1 VYAGAQITLR
11 GGFTI
16 DSSHSDNWRTN
27 TMNRINKISVSLLA
41 VLLLTIVGCAGS
53 ETQEST
59 GEYIDDTWI
68 TTKVKTELVKS
79 DIVKSR
85 EVNVET
91 FKGIVQLSGFVSSQ
105 VAMDEAVRIARNIKG
120 VESVRNDMR
129 IK

>member
-1 VYAGAQITLR
+1 M
-11 GGFTI
+11 
-16 DSSHSDNWRTN
+16 NRTN
-27 TMNRINKISVSLLA
+27 TVWVSLIA
-41 VLLLTIVGCAGS
+41 ILLFTIVGCAGS

-79 DIVKSR
+79 DVVKSR

-91 FKGIVQLSGFVSSQ
+91 FKGVVQLSGFVTSRE
-105 VAMDEAVRIARNIKG
+105 AMDEAVQIASNIKG
-120 VESVRNDMR
+120 VQSVKNDMT

>member
-1 VYAGAQITLR
+1 
-11 GGFTI
+11 
-16 DSSHSDNWRTN
+16 
-27 TMNRINKISVSLLA
+27 MNRINKISVSLLA
-41 VLLLTIVGCAGS
+41 ILLLTIVGCAGS

-91 FKGIVQLSGFVSSQ
+91 FKGIVQLSGFVTSQ
-105 VAMDEAVRIARNIKG
+105 AAMDEAVRIARNIKG